1 MNFEV
6 DYNVSGFVYI
16 DQQIRDV
23 LQVVDNVTPVLSL
36 MRDYYNA
43 GEQLKESGVE
53 IERANGEIQAY
64 SNVLATFQ
72 LDEVTKLS
80 IEAEI
85 KKVREYGEKCASL
98 QPELNE
104 TLKDLQEAIY
114 EYAKYIHSFNWLHL
128 NLLIEVLGG
137 LPDDDNGAKLV
148 ATILLF
154 TNNSIKEEERNE
166 ILNFLC
172 GENLFVK
179 DSKIKQAL
187 LSLDYDEDAF
197 IKYISERDFE

>member
-6 DYNVSGFVYI
+6 DYNISGFVHI
-16 DQQIRDV
+16 DQQIEDV
-23 LQVVDNVTPVLSL
+23 LRVVDIVRPVLSL
-36 MRDYYNA
+36 MRDYYKA
-43 GEQLKESGVE
+43 GEQLKESNVE

-85 KKVREYGEKCASL
+85 NKVREYGEKCSSL
-98 QPELNE
+98 QSKLFE
-104 TLKDLQEAIY
+104 TLDDLQAAIN
-114 EYAKYIHSFNWLHL
+114 EYYKYINSFVLDLNHL
-128 NLLIEVLGG
+128 VEVLSR
-137 LPDDDNGAKLV
+137 LPKGNKSKLV

-154 TNNSIKEEERNE
+154 TNDSIEQEEKNE
-166 ILNFLC
+166 ILNYLC
-172 GENLFVK
+172 GENEFVT
-179 DSKIKQAL
+179 DVAIKHAL
-187 LSLDYDEDAF
+187 LSLQYDEDAF

>member
-6 DYNVSGFVYI
+6 DYNVSGFVCI

-23 LQVVDNVTPVLSL
+23 LRVVDNVTPVLSL
-36 MRDYYNA
+36 MRDYYKA
-43 GEQLKESGVE
+43 GEQLKESNVE

-85 KKVREYGEKCASL
+85 KKVREYGEKCSSL
-98 QPELNE
+98 QSKLFE
-104 TLKDLQEAIY
+104 TLDDLQAAIN
-114 EYAKYIHSFNWLHL
+114 EYYKYINSFVLDLNHL
-128 NLLIEVLGG
+128 VEVLDR
-137 LPDDDNGAKLV
+137 LPKGNKSKLV
-148 ATILLF
+148 ATILLC
-154 TNNSIKEEERNE
+154 TNDSIEQEEKNE
-166 ILNFLC
+166 ILNYLC
-172 GENLFVK
+172 GENEFVT
-179 DSKIKQAL
+179 DVAIKHAL
-187 LSLDYDEDAF
+187 LSLQYDEDAF

>member
-6 DYNVSGFVYI
+6 DYNVSGFVCI
-16 DQQIRDV
+16 DQQIMDILR
-23 LQVVDNVTPVLSL
+23 VVDNITPVLSL
-36 MRDYYNA
+36 MRDYYKA
-43 GEQLKESGVE
+43 GEQLRESDVE

-85 KKVREYGEKCASL
+85 KKVREYGEKCSSL
-98 QPELNE
+98 QLELRE
-104 TLKDLQEAIY
+104 TLKDLQDAIN
-114 EYAKYIHSFNWLHL
+114 EYHEYMNSFVLDVNH
-128 NLLIEVLGG
+128 LIEVLSR
-137 LPDDDNGAKLV
+137 LPKGNKSKLV

-154 TNNSIKEEERNE
+154 TNTSIEEEERNE
-166 ILNFLC
+166 ILNYLC
-172 GENLFVK
+172 GENEFVT
-179 DSKIKQAL
+179 DVAIKHAL
-187 LSLDYDEDAF
+187 LSLQYDEDAF

>member
-23 LQVVDNVTPVLSL
+23 LRVVDTVTPVLSL

-43 GEQLKESGVE
+43 GEQLKESEIE

-64 SNVLATFQ
+64 SNVLASFELT
-72 LDEVTKLS
+72 EEIKLS

-104 TLKDLQEAIY
+104 RLKDLQEAIY
-114 EYAKYIHSFNWLHL
+114 EYGKYIHSFDWLHL
-128 NLLIEVLGG
+128 NLLIEVLSR
-137 LPDDDNGAKLV
+137 LPEENKAKLV

-154 TNNSIKEEERNE
+154 TNNSIKEEERNV
-166 ILNFLC
+166 ILSFLC
-172 GENLFVK
+172 GENEFVT
-179 DSKIKQAL
+179 DTAIKYAL
-187 LSLDYDEDAF
+187 MSLQNDEDAF
-197 IKYISERDFE
+197 MKYISERDFE

>member
-16 DQQIRDV
+16 DQQIVDV
-23 LQVVDNVTPVLSL
+23 LRAVDIVRPVLSL
-36 MRDYYNA
+36 MRDYYKA
-43 GEQLKESGVE
+43 GEQLRECDVE

-64 SNVLATFQ
+64 SNVLASFE
-72 LDEVTKLS
+72 LSEEVKIS

-98 QPELNE
+98 QPELLE
-104 TLKDLQEAIY
+104 TLKDLQDAIN
-114 EYAKYIHSFNWLHL
+114 EYYKYINSFELHV
-128 NLLIEVLGG
+128 NLLIEVLSR
-137 LPDDDNGAKLV
+137 LPKENKAKLV

-154 TNNSIKEEERNE
+154 TNNIIEEEKRKE
-166 ILNFLC
+166 IINYLC
-172 GENLFVK
+172 GENDFVT
-179 DSKIKQAL
+179 DIAIKHAL
-187 LSLDYDEDAF
+187 LSLQYDEDAF

>member
-6 DYNVSGFVYI
+6 DYNVSGFVCI
-16 DQQIRDV
+16 DQQIIDILRVIDT
-23 LQVVDNVTPVLSL
+23 VTPVLSL
-36 MRDYYNA
+36 MRDYYKA
-43 GEQLKESGVE
+43 GEQLRESDVE

-64 SNVLATFQ
+64 SNVIATFQ

-85 KKVREYGEKCASL
+85 KKVREYGEKCVSL

-104 TLKDLQEAIY
+104 TLKDLQDAIY
-114 EYAKYIHSFNWLHL
+114 EYSKYMHSFDWLHL
-128 NLLIEVLGG
+128 DLLIEVLSR
-137 LPDDDNGAKLV
+137 LPDENKAKLV

-154 TNNSIKEEERNE
+154 TNDSIEEEERNE
-166 ILNFLC
+166 ILNYLC
-172 GENLFVK
+172 GENEFVT
-179 DSKIKQAL
+179 DVAIKHAL
-187 LSLDYDEDAF
+187 LSLQYDEDAF

>member
-6 DYNVSGFVYI
+6 DYNVSGFVCI
-16 DQQIRDV
+16 DQQIMDILR
-23 LQVVDNVTPVLSL
+23 VVDTVRPVLSL

-43 GEQLKESGVE
+43 GEQLKESDVE

-85 KKVREYGEKCASL
+85 KKVREYGEKCSSL
-98 QPELNE
+98 QSELFE
-104 TLKDLQEAIY
+104 TLDDLQAAIN
-114 EYAKYIHSFNWLHL
+114 EYHKYMNSFVLDLNHL
-128 NLLIEVLGG
+128 VEVLSR
-137 LPDDDNGAKLV
+137 LPKGNKSKLV

-154 TNNSIKEEERNE
+154 TNGSVEEEERNE
-166 ILNFLC
+166 ILNYLC
-172 GENLFVK
+172 GENEFVT
-179 DSKIKQAL
+179 DVAIKHAL
-187 LSLDYDEDAF
+187 LSLQYDEDAF